1 MISDIKLKK
10 GSEIIVSVESLAFG
24 GKGLARYN
32 NIVVFVNNGIPGQK
46 LKVLII
52 KKSKKYFEAK
62 ILEIIS
68 ESIHYKEPICEH
80 FKYCGGCS
88 FQNLDYEI
96 QIQQKMQQIKDIFNR
111 IGHQKD
117 YVIDPIQSC
126 ENIYEYR
133 NKMEFTF
140 SNRRWILKDEPLNV
154 TSDFALGL
162 HIPGRYDKI
171 LNINK
176 CHIQRDQANKIL
188 NIVQEHTIDMM
199 PYDIIAHTGFLRNLM
214 IRHTE
219 NTNEIM
225 VNIVTAFE
233 DIKALKPIV
242 DKIVKEIK
250 NIKSIVNNVTSRK
263 AGVSTGEYEISLYGE
278 NFIQE
283 IINGLTFN
291 ISANSF
297 FQTNTK
303 QTEKLYSTIIN
314 ESNLTKEDIVYDLY
328 CGTGTIGISMA
339 KYVKFVYGFEIIESA
354 VNDAKMN
361 AKINN
366 IANIKF
372 LKGDLQKIFRVN
384 LDAKKIEKPDI
395 LIIDPPRAGMHKKTI
410 LDVVKKNPK
419 KIIYI
424 SCNPSTQ
431 ARDIKEFSEYKY
443 KLKKTLPLDMF
454 PHTPHV
460 ENIAIIE
467 KTND

>member
-32 NIVVFVNNGIPGQK
+32 NIVIFVNNGIPGQK

-52 KKSKKYFEAK
+52 KKSKNYFEAK

-117 YVIDPIQSC
+117 YVIEPIQSC

-188 NIVQEHTIDMM
+188 NIVQEHAIDMM

-263 AGVSTGEYEISLYGE
+263 AGVSTGEYEINLYGE

-283 IINGLTFN
+283 INNGLTFN

-372 LKGDLQKIFRVN
+372 LKGDLQKVFRVN

-410 LDVVKKNPK
+410 LDIVKKEPE

-431 ARDIKEFSEYKY
+431 ARDIKELSEYNY
-443 KLKKTLPLDMF
+443 KLKKILPLDMF

-460 ENIAIIE
+460 ENVAIIE
-467 KTND
+467 S

>member
-188 NIVQEHTIDMM
+188 NIVQEYSIDMM

-250 NIKSIVNNVTSRK
+250 NIKSVVNNVTSRK
-263 AGVSTGEYEISLYGE
+263 AGVSIGEYEINLYGE